1 LKIATSCTIVPIVQ
15 HLCAFFLAL
24 CPDAEFN
31 GAMEP
36 LPEICSLIARH
47 AGPGEIASVQTG
59 IPDLQVTA
67 ARVTTDPISQVY
79 EPAFRLVAQGAKSV
93 VLGDKVFDYGAG
105 QYLVVSVDLPITSH
119 MNVASEREP
128 YLSMGLILRP
138 ATVAALLLETA
149 ASDQST
155 AVASG
160 MGVSNAPGELLDAVL
175 RLLRLLDH
183 PRDVPVIAPLIERE
197 ILWRLLCGEQGA
209 MLWQI
214 GLADSRLS
222 QISHAIEWI
231 RANYAQIL
239 RIEDLAQMAAMSLSS
254 FHRHFRAVTSM
265 SPIQYQKQI
274 RLQEARAR
282 LLAQSA
288 DVAAVGFAVGYDSPS
303 QFSREYSR
311 VYGAPPGRDAA
322 RLRSVPTL
330 EPSEG

>member
-1 LKIATSCTIVPIVQ
+1 
-15 HLCAFFLAL
+15 
-24 CPDAEFN
+24 
-31 GAMEP
+31 MEP
-36 LPEICSLIARH
+36 LPEICSLITRH

-67 ARVTTDPISQVY
+67 ARVTTEPLSQVY
-79 EPAFRLVAQGAKSV
+79 EPAFRLIAQGAKSV
-93 VLGDKVFDYGAG
+93 VLGDKVFDYGTG

-119 MNVASEREP
+119 MIVASEREP

-160 MGVSNAPGELLDAVL
+160 MAVSKAPGELLDAVL

-222 QISHAIEWI
+222 QLSHAIKWI

-330 EPSEG
+330 EPSQG